1 MGIVL
6 NKNWLK
12 NVQFFALIAV
22 SEVVFGV
29 AMSIGGV
36 LHTGVQGIQ
45 SGIQGMERAAGDIA
59 QISMNSDVSDVVE
72 PVMDLKL
79 YELSVEASTKVVK
92 TADELLGTLLDT
104 MA

>member
-1 MGIVL
+1 
-6 NKNWLK
+6 LK
-12 NVQFFALIAV
+12 NVQLSALITV
-22 SEVVFGV
+22 SEVVIGV

-36 LHTGVQGIQ
+36 LQTGVQGIQ
-45 SGIQGMERAAGDIA
+45 RGVQGVERAASEIA
-59 QISMNSDVSDVVE
+59 QVSTNSGVNDVIE

-79 YELSVEASTKVVK
+79 YELSVEASAKVVQ